1 MHLVA
6 VVHQDEE
13 EVEAAHD
20 GSRQVDVLL
29 QTLAAIVAAAHRVG
43 GGQDGGA
50 GVKCGLRSAE
60 KGVSQG
66 NRPVVSF
73 PVRYVSLCCRHYAN
87 FPTVGLKRSSSPAQ
101 ITQQQA
107 NGRPNQNLAN

>member
-1 MHLVA
+1 MWEDVQHLIA

-50 GVKCGLRSAE
+50 SVECCLHRAKKE
-60 KGVSQG
+60 VSQTHCE
-66 NRPVVSF
+66 F
-73 PVRYVSLCCRHYAN
+73 
-87 FPTVGLKRSSSPAQ
+87 
-101 ITQQQA
+101 
-107 NGRPNQNLAN
+107 